1 MKIGLYFGSFNP
13 IHVGHLIIANH
24 IVHNCDLDQ
33 VWMVVSPQNP
43 LKPANLLN
51 EYHRLHL
58 VKLAT
63 EDNNKLKASDIEF
76 KLPKPSY
83 TIDTLTYLD
92 EKYPQHRF
100 SVIMGSDSYQN
111 LYNWKNYEQILK
123 RYTIIIYQR
132 PGYVVKENQ
141 YGSIVVSDAPLLDIS
156 ASFIRKNIQE
166 GKSIEYLVSDK
177 VREEIENNSYYKL

>member
-13 IHVGHLIIANH
+13 IHVGHLIIASH
-24 IVHNCDLDQ
+24 IVNNCDLDQ
-33 VWMVVSPQNP
+33 VWLVVSPQNP
-43 LKPANLLN
+43 LKPASLLN

-58 VKLAT
+58 VQIAT
-63 EDNNKLKASDIEF
+63 ESNSKLKASNIEF
-76 KLPKPSY
+76 SLPKPSY

-123 RYTIIIYQR
+123 RYPIIIYQR
-132 PGYVVKENQ
+132 PGYVVHDKQLGN
-141 YGSIVVSDAPLLDIS
+141 ILIADAPLLDIS
-156 ASFIRKNIQE
+156 ASFIRKNIKD
-166 GKSIEYLVSDK
+166 GKSIEYIVTEK
-177 VREEIENNSYYKL
+177 VRQEIENNSYYKL

>member
-13 IHVGHLIIANH
+13 IHVGHLIIASH
-24 IVHNCDLDQ
+24 IVNNCDLDQ
-33 VWMVVSPQNP
+33 VWLVVSPQNP
-43 LKPANLLN
+43 LKPASLLN

-58 VKLAT
+58 VQIAT
-63 EDNNKLKASDIEF
+63 ESNSKLKASNIEF
-76 KLPKPSY
+76 NLLKPSY

-123 RYTIIIYQR
+123 RYPIIIYQR
-132 PGYVVKENQ
+132 PGYVVHDRQLGN
-141 YGSIVVSDAPLLDIS
+141 ILIADAPLLDIS
-156 ASFIRKNIQE
+156 ASFIRKNIKD
-166 GKSIEYLVSDK
+166 GKSIEYLVTEK
-177 VREEIENNSYYKL
+177 VRQEIENNSYYKL

>member
-13 IHVGHLIIANH
+13 IHVGHLIIASH
-24 IVHNCDLDQ
+24 IVNNCDLDQ
-33 VWMVVSPQNP
+33 VWLVVSPQNP
-43 LKPANLLN
+43 LKPASLLN

-58 VKLAT
+58 VQIAT
-63 EDNNKLKASDIEF
+63 ECNSKLKASNIEF
-76 KLPKPSY
+76 SLPKPSY

-123 RYTIIIYQR
+123 RYPIIIYQR
-132 PGYVVKENQ
+132 PGYVVHDKQLGN
-141 YGSIVVSDAPLLDIS
+141 ILIADAPLLDIS
-156 ASFIRKNIQE
+156 ASFIRKNIKD
-166 GKSIEYLVSDK
+166 GKSIEYLVTEK
-177 VREEIENNSYYKL
+177 VRQEIENNSYYKL